1 VFRADDVVLNPGD
14 FCFAEAGTRIRTLL
28 GSCVSITMWHPRL
41 LIGGMCHYV
50 VPHRRHHVPPGELSG
65 RYADEAVELF
75 RRQIAR
81 YKTRPE
87 DYEVK
92 MFGGGD
98 QFPESR
104 RGQGVLNIPQENVNR
119 GLELLEQNGF
129 RLIANHLGGTGP
141 RNLVFDV
148 TTGEV
153 WMKHSGRPPIARSA

>member
-1 VFRADDVVLNPGD
+1 VFRSDDVVLNPGD

-50 VPHRRHHVPPGELSG
+50 IPHRRSHVPPSELSG

-75 RRQIAR
+75 RHQIER
-81 YKTRPE
+81 YRTFPR

-98 QFPESR
+98 QFPDTR
-104 RGQGVLNIPQENVNR
+104 RAVGVLNIPKENVNR
-119 GLELLEQNGF
+119 GLELLESNGF
-129 RLIANHLGGTGP
+129 RLIATHLGGTGP

-153 WMKHSGRPPIARSA
+153 WMKHSGRSAVARSA

>member
-1 VFRADDVVLNPGD
+1 VFRSDDVVLNPGD

-41 LIGGMCHYV
+41 LIGGMCHYLI
-50 VPHRRHHVPPGELSG
+50 PRRRQQTTPDELSG
-65 RYADEAVELF
+65 RYADEAVEMFLQQI
-75 RRQIAR
+75 RRHQTQPA
-81 YKTRPE
+81 

-98 QFPESR
+98 QFPDNR
-104 RGQGVLNIPQENVNR
+104 RAQGGVNIPRENVDR
-119 GLELLEQNGF
+119 GLFLLQQHGF
-129 RLIANHLGGTGP
+129 HLTTTHLGGTGP

-153 WMKHSGRPPIARSA
+153 WMKHSGHAAVARSA